1 MIFILADGHMELD
14 ETTKLVMNTS
24 FNKKRLFD
32 LERYCRSFASG
43 NNTCFAFCLF
53 NGCRVKGK
61 GRGTLQEPLSGAYVG
76 NLMKSSR
83 RNQAVKQTLQR
94 VKRS

>member
-14 ETTKLVMNTS
+14 ETTKLVMNTG

-43 NNTCFAFCLF
+43 NNTCFAFFHF